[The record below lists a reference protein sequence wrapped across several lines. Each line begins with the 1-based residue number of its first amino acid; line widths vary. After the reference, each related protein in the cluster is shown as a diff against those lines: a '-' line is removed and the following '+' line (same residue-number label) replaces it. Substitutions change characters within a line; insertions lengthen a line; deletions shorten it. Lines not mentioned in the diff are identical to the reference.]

1 MLGVEI
7 KVVTGDSELVTRH
20 ICAQLQVPVA
30 GVLTAQAANLFCRI
44 DPAAKNR
51 IILALRARG
60 NVVGYLGDGID
71 DAPALQSADV
81 GLSVDLAVDVAKEA
95 ADMILLKHD
104 LQILHAMLG
113 GLVLVYLLIVELVKQ
128 CFYRWSTFDARA
140 SVAPTDGGRRTITG
154 TGE

>member
-1 MLGVEI
+1 
-7 KVVTGDSELVTRH
+7 
-20 ICAQLQVPVA
+20 
-30 GVLTAQAANLFCRI
+30 
-44 DPAAKNR
+44 
-51 IILALRARG
+51 
-60 NVVGYLGDGID
+60 
-71 DAPALQSADV
+71 
-81 GLSVDLAVDVAKEA
+81 VDLAVDVAKEA